1 MRHRT
6 FTIYRQIAI
15 GLFRLPR
22 YQMPELAVPTS
33 CTLLVFKQNPM
44 TLLVQMN
51 RDFLCT
57 KMTANTEL

>member
-6 FTIYRQIAI
+6 FTIYRQGTI

-22 YQMPELAVPTS
+22 YSVPRLAIPTS

-51 RDFLCT
+51 CDFLCT